1 MLIFHSSLW
10 EKIVSNSLPLKSM
23 GLVGTAEGPISWQ
36 QQKNQKLSIINVST
50 GKYATGA
57 KILKLKKRRI
67 RFFLYTKYSTSFLET
82 SLRRSEK

>member
-1 MLIFHSSLW
+1 
-10 EKIVSNSLPLKSM
+10 M

-82 SLRRSEK
+82 SLRRSEKWNKPKEWHMYVVLIFQRM